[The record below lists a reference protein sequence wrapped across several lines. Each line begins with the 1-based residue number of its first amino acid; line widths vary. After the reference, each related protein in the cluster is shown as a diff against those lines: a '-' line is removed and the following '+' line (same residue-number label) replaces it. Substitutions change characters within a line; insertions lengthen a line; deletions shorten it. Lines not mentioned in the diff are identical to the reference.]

1 METRYTKIHTAGT
14 NAALKITPGHFA
26 TNHSHIN
33 YYVDTT
39 TLRARQSEAQ
49 AAARAL
55 KGMYMY
61 GTIVD
66 TILCVDGTQVIG
78 AYLAQELTQ
87 AGFMSKNAHKTIY
100 IVTPEYNS
108 NSQLIFRDN
117 IRPMISGKNVIILL
131 ADVTSGKTLAK
142 CVEAIQYYGGTV
154 QGVSALFS
162 AVEEVCGYHINSV
175 FTTRDLPDYQS
186 SEFLDCPFCKQG
198 KKLDALVNS
207 FGYSKL

>member
-1 METRYTKIHTAGT
+1 METRTYKLMSSSNVPI
-14 NAALKITPGHFA
+14 KITPGHFA

-39 TLRARQSEAQ
+39 TLRARQAEAL
-49 AAARAL
+49 AAAKAL
-55 KGMYMY
+55 ASMYVY

-66 TILCVDGTQVIG
+66 SILCVDGTQVIG

-87 AGFMSKNAHKTIY
+87 AGLMSKNAHKTMY
-100 IVTPEYNS
+100 VVTPEYNS

-117 IRPMISGKNVIILL
+117 TRPMISGKNVIILL
-131 ADVTSGKTLAK
+131 ADVTSGKTLIK
-142 CVEAIQYYGGTV
+142 CIEAIQYYGGIV

-162 AVEEVCGYHINSV
+162 AVKEMYGYPINAV

-186 SEFLDCPFCKQG
+186 HDFQDCPFCRQG
-198 KKLDALVNS
+198 MKLDALVNS

>member
-1 METRYTKIHTAGT
+1 
-14 NAALKITPGHFA
+14 
-26 TNHSHIN
+26 
-33 YYVDTT
+33 
-39 TLRARQSEAQ
+39 
-49 AAARAL
+49 
-55 KGMYMY
+55 MYMY

>member
-1 METRYTKIHTAGT
+1 METRTYKLMSAT
-14 NAALKITPGHFA
+14 NVPIKITPGHFA

-39 TLRARQSEAQ
+39 TLRPRQSEAQ

-108 NSQLIFRDN
+108 KSQLIFRDN

>member
-1 METRYTKIHTAGT
+1 METRTYKLMSAT
-14 NAALKITPGHFA
+14 NVPIKITPGHFA

-87 AGFMSKNAHKTIY
+87 SGYRSINSHKTIY

>member
-1 METRYTKIHTAGT
+1 MENRTFKKISVT
-14 NAALKITPGHFA
+14 NVPIKVTPGHFA

-39 TLRARQSEAQ
+39 TLKARQSEAQ

-55 KGMYMY
+55 VGMYVY
-61 GTIVD
+61 GTVID

-78 AYLAQELTQ
+78 AYLAEELTQ
-87 AGFMSKNAHKTIY
+87 AGFLSMNAHKTLY
-100 IVTPEYNS
+100 VVTPEYNS

-117 IRPMISGKNVIILL
+117 IRPMISGKNVLILL
-131 ADVTSGKTLAK
+131 ADVTSGKSLAK
-142 CVEAIQYYGGTV
+142 CVEAVEYYGGIV

-162 AVEEVCGYHINSV
+162 AVDEAHGMPINAV
-175 FTTRDLPDYQS
+175 FTRRDLPDY
-186 SEFLDCPFCKQG
+186 EAHDFRDCPFCRRG
-198 KKLDALVNS
+198 VKLDALVNS